1 MQGGG
6 TLARNTGPR
15 QWAKP
20 ALIQRRRYKR
30 LMGEFTGV
38 PRHPLAG
45 HGFEL
50 LGRRLGVFVLAAV
63 ALYPACLLTHA
74 CAEQRMFIGK
84 RDADAIAV
92 FYLAAP
98 CHIARVAGPGAQGRD
113 MQVNRRTL
121 APGTRAIAGDAAQA
135 DSVQALAGNG
145 GRGTLDQQGS
155 DIIRMR

>member
-20 ALIQRRRYKR
+20 ALIQRRRHKR
-30 LMGEFTGV
+30 LMGELTGV

-50 LGRRLGVFVLAAV
+50 LWRRLGVFVLAAV
-63 ALYPACLLTHA
+63 TLYPACLLTHA
-74 CAEQRMFIGK
+74 CAEQGMFIGE

-92 FYLAAP
+92 FHLAAP
-98 CHIARVAGPGAQGRD
+98 CHITRIAGPGAQGWD
-113 MQVNRRTL
+113 MQINRRTL
-121 APGTRAIAGDAAQA
+121 APGTRAIAGDATQA
-135 DSVQALAGNG
+135 DSVQALVGNG
-145 GRGTLDQQGS
+145 RGGTLDQ
-155 DIIRMR
+155 